1 MGHAFLSFE
10 SCHKPTMTAPLDQ
23 PSPDL
28 PSAALPLNRGERLRV
43 ILSAVAIVTLVG
55 VSLSVSGPLLAL
67 EMERWGTPS
76 TLAGLTATLAGVGNL
91 MFVPFVPRIASRFG
105 VKALVA
111 TMLLLSSALH
121 LAFWAMPYLW
131 VWAAFR
137 FVLGASIGTLFVL
150 SEYWISA
157 AADPQRRGFI
167 MGAYATA
174 LALGFAIGPLMLTV
188 TGTQGV
194 LPYAATAA
202 LILTGLLPLT
212 LIGPNAASVH
222 GSPRASVLSYVR
234 LAPAATLAALTVG
247 AIEIGAFTQLPVH
260 GLRMGWPEASAAILV
275 SAFAIGNVLFQ
286 MPIGWLADRIDRRK
300 ILLVM
305 SVTAA
310 CLAASLPLTGAVFW
324 PHAALLMLLGGLVGA
339 LYTVGLAH
347 LSARFANADLV
358 SANAAFVMLYSVGQ
372 MTGPPLLGAGLDIA
386 GVYGVPAAMALVL
399 GLYGAVVASRLRAGP
414 ARG

>member
-1 MGHAFLSFE
+1 
-10 SCHKPTMTAPLDQ
+10 MTAPPVQ
-23 PSPDL
+23 PGPETGPN
-28 PSAALPLNRGERLRV
+28 PSERLRV

-91 MFVPFVPRIASRFG
+91 LFVPFVPRLASQFG
-105 VKALVA
+105 VKRLVA
-111 TMLLLSSALH
+111 TMLLVAAGLH
-121 LAFWAMPYLW
+121 LAFWAIPSLW

-137 FVLGASIGTLFVL
+137 FMLGASIGTLFVL

-157 AADPQRRGFI
+157 AADPKRRGFI

-174 LALGFAIGPLMLTV
+174 LAIGFAIGPLLLMI
-188 TGTQGV
+188 TGTKG
-194 LPYAATAA
+194 LAPYAATAL

-212 LIGPNAASVH
+212 LIGPNAADVH
-222 GSPRASVLSYVR
+222 GSPRASVLSFVR

-260 GLRMGWPEASAAILV
+260 GLRMGWPETSAAILV

-286 MPIGWLADRIDRRK
+286 MPMGWLADRLDRRK
-300 ILLVM
+300 ILFGVALSATVI
-305 SVTAA
+305 
-310 CLAASLPLTGAVFW
+310 AASLPLTGTAFW
-324 PHAALLMLLGGLVGA
+324 PHAGLLMLLGGLVGA

-347 LSARFANADLV
+347 LSSRFVNTDLV

-372 MTGPPLLGAGLDIA
+372 MGGPPLLGAGLDLA
-386 GVYGVPAAMALVL
+386 GTWGVPATMALVL
-399 GLYGAVVASRLRAGP
+399 GIYAIIVATRLKAAP
-414 ARG
+414 APR

>member
-1 MGHAFLSFE
+1 
-10 SCHKPTMTAPLDQ
+10 MTEPASQPAPQ
-23 PSPDL
+23 TDL
-28 PSAALPLNRGERLRV
+28 NATERLRV

-76 TLAGLTATLAGVGNL
+76 TIAGLTATLAGVGNL
-91 MFVPFVPRIASRFG
+91 LFVPFVPRLAARFG
-105 VKALVA
+105 VKWLVA
-111 TMLLLSSALH
+111 TMLLLAAGLH
-121 LAFWAMPYLW
+121 FAFWVLPNLW

-137 FVLGASIGTLFVL
+137 FMLGAAIGTLFVL

-157 AADPQRRGFI
+157 AANPLRRGFI

-188 TGTQGV
+188 TGTQGM
-194 LPYAATAA
+194 LPYAATAV
-202 LILTGLLPLT
+202 LILTGLMPLK
-212 LIGPNAASVH
+212 LIGPSAATVH
-222 GSPRASVLSYVR
+222 GSPRASVLSFVR

-247 AIEIGAFTQLPVH
+247 AIEIGAFTQLSIH
-260 GLRMGWPEASAAILV
+260 GLRMGWPEDSAAMLV

-286 MPIGWLADRIDRRK
+286 MPMGWLADRLDRRK
-300 ILLVM
+300 ILLGIALSATVI
-305 SVTAA
+305 A
-310 CLAASLPLTGAVFW
+310 CCLPLTGSAFW
-324 PHAALLMLLGGLVGA
+324 PHAGLLMLLGGLVGA

-347 LSARFANADLV
+347 LSSRFAQADLV

-372 MTGPPLLGAGLDIA
+372 MAGPPLLGAGIDVA
-386 GVYGVPAAMALVL
+386 GTWGVPVTVAMVL
-399 GLYGAVVASRLRAGP
+399 ALYGFVVASRLRAGP